1 MSAPSHEQA
10 TASARLRRAAGSRR
24 GPHPRAATAHGTA
37 AVVFATAASLEGGSA
52 STLAVEDTTVVGRL
66 LAQLEVLGITRA
78 WIITRP
84 KWRDAVEAVVHDG
97 ALEATV
103 IASASVSDDLR
114 AVADIASASTGP
126 LLIARGDAI
135 TQREALAGLLADPRI
150 VSGVL
155 VSSSPARGRWSFR
168 THSARGRLVSAAS
181 PYHRISHAGPFFLGL
196 LKVDDR
202 DRKALVSAAGRLA
215 ELVEDP
221 SPRWRHEL
229 RRKAADWRAGLW
241 RSQNDEVAPPSGD
254 VAARASLPL
263 DERSEAE
270 LARGVGVAAED
281 AVSLLLVGLVRS
293 DVPIASR
300 HLRGFYYGRP
310 SSVRAVDDALE
321 ELERLDEDDVA
332 LDAAVKGSDGFF
344 TTFFVSTWS
353 RYAAR
358 FAARMGW
365 TPNAISVVSM
375 LIGIAAAGSFAIGS
389 RPGMVIGALL
399 AYFAFA
405 ADCVDGQL
413 ARYTRQFSKLGAWLD
428 SVLDRAKEYVIFAGL
443 ALGSSRGFGEDVWL
457 LAAAA
462 LTLQTARHALDFS
475 YGAGQREVVAALPQ
489 MPLEHPEDVLVDGV
503 PRSIAAPP
511 ATAAPATTASV
522 PAAAGSRAA
531 AVISSTAAPGAAT
544 ARMGA
549 ADSSKPLRAPA
560 EPSDGSGPI
569 ATPPA
574 AASRT
579 PADRSPRALMA
590 EQGRRVLRVVT
601 RLDRYRPTYWAKR
614 MLVLPIG
621 ERFAL
626 IALTAA
632 FTTPRVTFIAL
643 LAWGTVAA
651 SYAVLGRVLRTLAR

>member
-1 MSAPSHEQA
+1 MSAASQHQ
-10 TASARLRRAAGSRR
+10 TASADELRRATGSRR
-24 GPHPRAATAHGTA
+24 GPHRRAATARGTA
-37 AVVFATAASLEGGSA
+37 AVVFATTATVDGGSA
-52 STLAVEDTTVVGRL
+52 STLAVEETTVIGRL

-78 WIITRP
+78 WVVTRP
-84 KWRDAVEAVVHDG
+84 QWRDAVEAASDQG
-97 ALEATV
+97 GIDATV
-103 IASASVSDDLR
+103 VASHSVADDLR
-114 AVADIASASTGP
+114 AVADIAAKTPGA

-150 VSGVL
+150 VSGIL
-155 VSSSPARGRWSFR
+155 VSSSAARGRWSFR
-168 THSARGRLVSAAS
+168 TYSARGRLVSAAS
-181 PYHRISHAGPFFLGL
+181 PYHRISQSGPFFLGL
-196 LKVDDR
+196 LKVDTRDR
-202 DRKALVSAAGRLA
+202 DALVAAAGRLA
-215 ELVEDP
+215 ELADDP
-221 SPRWRHEL
+221 PPRWQQEL
-229 RRKAADWRAGLW
+229 RRKVADWRTGLW
-241 RSQNDEVAPPSGD
+241 RAANDDVPPPAD
-254 VAARASLPL
+254 DQAARSRLPL
-263 DERSEAE
+263 DEASEAE
-270 LARGVGVAAED
+270 LARGVDVAVED

-310 SSVRAVDDALE
+310 GSAEAVDGALA
-321 ELERLDEDDVA
+321 ELSALDEDDVA

-353 RYAAR
+353 RHAAR

-375 LIGIAAAGSFAIGS
+375 LIGIAAAVCFATGS
-389 RPGMVIGALL
+389 RPGMVAGALL

-443 ALGSSRGFGEDVWL
+443 AFGASGFGEDVWL

-462 LTLQTARHALDFS
+462 LTLQTARHTLDFS
-475 YGAGQREVVAALPQ
+475 YGAGQRQVVAAIPQ
-489 MPLEHPEDVLVDGV
+489 LPLEHPEDV
-503 PRSIAAPP
+503 IAAGPPPPVASPP

-522 PAAAGSRAA
+522 ATAANPTAAPSGRPGALPPAGGPDDSGSAGSR
-531 AVISSTAAPGAAT
+531 TGAF
-544 ARMGA
+544 
-549 ADSSKPLRAPA
+549 D
-560 EPSDGSGPI
+560 
-569 ATPPA
+569 
-574 AASRT
+574 ASRAVE
-579 PADRSPRALMA
+579 PPEASAEARSEAVARSPRSLLARA
-590 EQGRRVLRVVT
+590 VRRVLRLVT

-632 FTTPRVTFIAL
+632 FATPRVTFIAL
-643 LAWGTVAA
+643 LAWGSVAA

>member
-1 MSAPSHEQA
+1 MI
-10 TASARLRRAAGSRR
+10 
-24 GPHPRAATAHGTA
+24 
-37 AVVFATAASLEGGSA
+37 
-52 STLAVEDTTVVGRL
+52 GRL

-78 WIITRP
+78 WVITRP
-84 KWRDAVEAVVHDG
+84 QWRDAVEAAVHDG
-97 ALEATV
+97 AIDATV
-103 IASASVSDDLR
+103 VASPGVAADLR
-114 AVADIASASTGP
+114 AVADIASEDPSP

-150 VSGVL
+150 VSGIL
-155 VSSSPARGRWSFR
+155 VSSSPDRGRWSFR

-181 PYHRISHAGPFFLGL
+181 PYHRISQTGPFFLGL
-196 LKVDDR
+196 LKVDAR
-202 DRKALVSAAGRLA
+202 DRATLVSAARRLA

-221 SPRWRHEL
+221 PPRWHQEL

-241 RSQNDEVAPPSGD
+241 RSQHGESPPPTAD
-254 VAARASLPL
+254 REARASLSL
-263 DERSEAE
+263 DERAEAE
-270 LARGVGVAAED
+270 LARGMDVASED

-293 DVPIASR
+293 DVAIASR

-310 SSVRAVDDALE
+310 SSARGVEDALE
-321 ELERLDEDDVA
+321 ELSGLDEDDVA
-332 LDAAVKGSDGFF
+332 LEAAVKGSDGFF

-375 LIGIAAAGSFAIGS
+375 LIGIAAAGCFATGS

-399 AYFAFA
+399 AYLAFA

-443 ALGSSRGFGEDVWL
+443 ALGASRGFGEDVWL

-462 LTLQTARHALDFS
+462 LTLQTARHTLDFS

-489 MPLEHPEDVLVDGV
+489 MPLEHPEDVLAPSPPPPV
-503 PRSIAAPP
+503 AAPP
-511 ATAAPATTASV
+511 ATAAPAV
-522 PAAAGSRAA
+522 
-531 AVISSTAAPGAAT
+531 TAAPPVTAAARETAGASQAPATPAVTAAVTARADAAT
-544 ARMGA
+544 ADGA
-549 ADSSKPLRAPA
+549 GTSR
-560 EPSDGSGPI
+560 
-569 ATPPA
+569 PP
-574 AASRT
+574 RT
-579 PADRSPRALMA
+579 GLA
-590 EQGRRVLRVVT
+590 EQGRRILRLVT

-643 LAWGTVAA
+643 LAWGTLAA

>member
-1 MSAPSHEQA
+1 MSAAAHEPA
-10 TASARLRRAAGSRR
+10 TASDRLRRAAGSRR
-24 GPHPRAATAHGTA
+24 GPHPRAATARGTA
-37 AVVFATAASLEGGSA
+37 AIVFATAAELEGASA
-52 STLAVEDTTVVGRL
+52 STLPLEETTVVGRL
-66 LAQLEVLGITRA
+66 LAQLEVLGIARA
-78 WIITRP
+78 WVVTRP
-84 KWRDAVEAVVHDG
+84 RWQDAVEAAVHDG
-97 ALEATV
+97 DLEATV
-103 IASASVSDDLR
+103 IASPDVASDLR
-114 AVADIASASTGP
+114 AVADIASTDPGS

-150 VSGVL
+150 VSGIL
-155 VSSSPARGRWSFR
+155 VSSSPVRGRWSFR

-181 PYHRISHAGPFFLGL
+181 PYHRISQAGPFFLGL
-196 LKVDDR
+196 LKVDAR
-202 DRKALVSAAGRLA
+202 DRVTLVNAARRLA
-215 ELVEDP
+215 ELLEDP
-221 SPRWRHEL
+221 PARWHQEL
-229 RRKAADWRAGLW
+229 SRKAADWRAGLW
-241 RSQNDEVAPPSGD
+241 RSDNGEPPPPSGET
-254 VAARASLPL
+254 AARAALPL
-263 DERSEAE
+263 GEQAEVE
-270 LARGVGVAAED
+270 LARGLGVAAED

-310 SSVRAVDDALE
+310 SSARGVDEAIE
-321 ELERLDEDDVA
+321 ELRGLDEDDVA
-332 LDAAVKGSDGFF
+332 LEAAVKGSDGFF

-375 LIGIAAAGSFAIGS
+375 LIGIAAAGAFATGS
-389 RPGMVIGALL
+389 RPGMVAGALL
-399 AYFAFA
+399 AYLAFA

-443 ALGSSRGFGEDVWL
+443 ALGASRGFDQDVWL

-462 LTLQTARHALDFS
+462 LAMQTARHTLDFS

-489 MPLEHPEDVLVDGV
+489 LPLEHSEDVVAEG
-503 PRSIAAPP
+503 PPPSAAAPP
-511 ATAAPATTASV
+511 ANAAPASVAAAAPAPARAPDARSAV
-522 PAAAGSRAA
+522 PAPAR
-531 AVISSTAAPGAAT
+531 T
-544 ARMGA
+544 ARR
-549 ADSSKPLRAPA
+549 P
-560 EPSDGSGPI
+560 
-569 ATPPA
+569 
-574 AASRT
+574 
-579 PADRSPRALMA
+579 SPRMLVALL
-590 EQGRRVLRVVT
+590 GRRVLRVVT

-643 LAWGTVAA
+643 LAWGGVAA
-651 SYAVLGRVLRTLAR
+651 SYAVLGRLLRTVAR